1 MPWHALQA
9 MPALPCRPW
18 PACMPCLP
26 TPRNPEGE
34 LSSQWLILPSRLHS
48 CLPAGSCPP
57 CRPFMTAP
65 SNHHPADDAERIS
78 SICGACMIDR
88 RRHHAHAA
96 AAHGP
101 LRARRAGGRRLSRM
115 RHWKGH
121 VPCSAVGAGECG
133 GWHTTTARAVC
144 ARRRSQESAARRLS
158 LHGPCWG
165 SGGLAQAIE
174 TGLNSKLSNS
184 DHTYGST
191 DLRLPYL
198 NLLRYSIQ
206 SNLIVYLL
214 QKITCYIYMKKG
226 KSTEMRG

>member
-1 MPWHALQA
+1 M
-9 MPALPCRPW
+9 
-18 PACMPCLP
+18 
-26 TPRNPEGE
+26 
-34 LSSQWLILPSRLHS
+34 SSQWLILPSRLHS

-165 SGGLAQAIE
+165 SGGLAQAPE

-184 DHTYGST
+184 DDTYGST
-191 DLRLPYL
+191 DLRLPTVDTTTMRTDPER
-198 NLLRYSIQ
+198 LLSPGPGWYSTRVLEW
-206 SNLIVYLL
+206 N
-214 QKITCYIYMKKG
+214 C
-226 KSTEMRG
+226 RGLSPAR

>member
-1 MPWHALQA
+1 M
-9 MPALPCRPW
+9 
-18 PACMPCLP
+18 
-26 TPRNPEGE
+26 
-34 LSSQWLILPSRLHS
+34 SSQWLILPSRLHVV
-48 CLPAGSCPP
+48 LPAGSCPP

-65 SNHHPADDAERIS
+65 PKHHTADDAEHIS

-101 LRARRAGGRRLSRM
+101 LRHGGRRLSRM

-144 ARRRSQESAARRLS
+144 ARRRPQESAARRLS

-165 SGGLAQAIE
+165 SGGLAQAPK
-174 TGLNSKLSNS
+174 TGLNSKFSNS
-184 DHTYGST
+184 DHTSGSA
-191 DLRLPYL
+191 DLRLPVVGTTTMRTGPQR
-198 NLLRYSIQ
+198 LLSLGAGR
-206 SNLIVYLL
+206 
-214 QKITCYIYMKKG
+214 
-226 KSTEMRG
+226 